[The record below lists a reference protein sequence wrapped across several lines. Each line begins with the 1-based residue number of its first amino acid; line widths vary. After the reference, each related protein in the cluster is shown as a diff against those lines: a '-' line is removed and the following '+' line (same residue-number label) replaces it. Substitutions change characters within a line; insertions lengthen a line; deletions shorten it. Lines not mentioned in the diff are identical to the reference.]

1 MTQAGIRQH
10 RCPSSSDTGAW
21 QCRQPMDLLLAGVQH
36 GPGNFQ
42 GMAFHPNPWKPKDG

>member
-1 MTQAGIRQH
+1 MTQAGIRHH
-10 RCPSSSDTGAW
+10 RCPSSPGTGAW